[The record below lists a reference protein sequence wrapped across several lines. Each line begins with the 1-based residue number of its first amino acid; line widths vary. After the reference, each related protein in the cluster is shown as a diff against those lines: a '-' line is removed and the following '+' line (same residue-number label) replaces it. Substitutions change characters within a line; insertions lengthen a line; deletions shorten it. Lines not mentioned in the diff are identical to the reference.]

1 MFLLNTFRQ
10 KPFIKSIR
18 YTVYNLSYNYH
29 FGVFMSYTLET
40 KAFFFNAKTDYLPYY
55 KHFTL
60 TLPYDA
66 SAKDML
72 IAIKAQNEDF
82 SYPESNLIF
91 KINDLMVE
99 GDTPLSAIV
108 EKLGT
113 QLRIDPAN
121 SYRSNNGLIINDDDF
136 MQSYALLAPYAT
148 ESDEAYYKTLYAL
161 HYASET
167 EKFDHSYIG
176 DALLILAHHMI
187 SEGSIHKEAIL
198 NAITSKSSSLLD
210 CEYENNLF
218 DAQDHTQT
226 IASLK
231 DMVKNHDD
239 DEHPSLLDMI
249 KAHFG
254 TKKEKEKKTIEKITL
269 NKPRVD
275 VEIEALEEKHIAY
288 YAGTHKGNEK
298 NISKAIKSLDTKE
311 IHFSRK
317 HKLSG
322 LSILQDNKKLALHK
336 AGATL
341 LDAYDAGVEVLV
353 IEDEETFDMF
363 QTHFTAIENT
373 IGRKIKNLDLITA
386 KGFILQSQAI
396 KLT

>member
-1 MFLLNTFRQ
+1 MT
-10 KPFIKSIR
+10 
-18 YTVYNLSYNYH
+18 
-29 FGVFMSYTLET
+29 YTLET

-66 SAKDML
+66 SAKDIL
-72 IAIKAQNEDF
+72 IAIKAQNENF
-82 SYPESNLIF
+82 TYPESNLIF

-99 GDTPLSAIV
+99 GDTSLSTIV

-113 QLRIDPAN
+113 QLHINPAN

-136 MQSYALLAPYAT
+136 MKSYALLAPYAT

-176 DALLILAHHMI
+176 DAILVLAHKMI
-187 SEGSIHKEAIL
+187 DEGSIHKEAIL
-198 NAITSKSSSLLD
+198 KAITSKSSSLLD

-218 DAQDHTQT
+218 DAQDHTAS

-231 DMVKNHDD
+231 ELAKNDD
-239 DEHPSLLDMI
+239 NDEHPSLLDII
-249 KAHFG
+249 KASFSN
-254 TKKEKEKKTIEKITL
+254 KKDEKDEKIIL
-269 NKPRVD
+269 AKPRVD
-275 VEIEALEEKHIAY
+275 VEVEALEEKHIAY
-288 YAGTHKGNEK
+288 YAGTHTGNER
-298 NISKAIKSLDTKE
+298 NISKAIKSLGTKE

-322 LSILQDNKKLALHK
+322 LSIVQENKKLALHK

-341 LDAYDAGVEVLV
+341 LDACDAGAEVLV

-363 QTHFTAIENT
+363 QRYFSDIEKT
-373 IGRKIKNLDLITA
+373 IGRKINDLELTTA